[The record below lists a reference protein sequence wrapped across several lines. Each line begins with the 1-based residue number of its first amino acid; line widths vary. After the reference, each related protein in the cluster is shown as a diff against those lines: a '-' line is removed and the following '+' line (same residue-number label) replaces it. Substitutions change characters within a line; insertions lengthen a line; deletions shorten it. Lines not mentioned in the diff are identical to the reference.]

1 MEFGQKRTSRVCRAD
16 VTGKSGKWNLG
27 FTKFIKC
34 LSAVC
39 LMWTGWFVSCELCCL
54 DHQFYHK
61 WAMLTD
67 PDDINSGPKG
77 YLKCD
82 IAVVGKGDNVKVQ
95 FLYIINVHALRVV
108 ETISR
113 LSQC

>member
-1 MEFGQKRTSRVCRAD
+1 MSCNPSFTFRTFSI
-16 VTGKSGKWNLG
+16 TITSN
-27 FTKFIKC
+27 FITVILLQSESNTILEMLLVLC
-34 LSAVC
+34 FIEDD
-39 LMWTGWFVSCELCCL
+39 MMSCELCDA

-82 IAVVGKGDNVKVQ
+82 IAIVGKGDNVKVG
-95 FLYIINVHALRVV
+95 
-108 ETISR
+108 
-113 LSQC
+113 

>member
-1 MEFGQKRTSRVCRAD
+1 MNCGDA
-16 VTGKSGKWNLG
+16 
-27 FTKFIKC
+27 
-34 LSAVC
+34 
-39 LMWTGWFVSCELCCL
+39 

-95 FLYIINVHALRVV
+95 FSN
-108 ETISR
+108 T
-113 LSQC
+113 

>member
-1 MEFGQKRTSRVCRAD
+1 MLLVLC
-16 VTGKSGKWNLG
+16 
-27 FTKFIKC
+27 FIEDD
-34 LSAVC
+34 
-39 LMWTGWFVSCELCCL
+39 MMSCELCDA

-82 IAVVGKGDNVKVQ
+82 IAIVGKGDNVKVG
-95 FLYIINVHALRVV
+95 
-108 ETISR
+108 
-113 LSQC
+113 

>member
-1 MEFGQKRTSRVCRAD
+1 MR
-16 VTGKSGKWNLG
+16 NIL
-27 FTKFIKC
+27 C
-34 LSAVC
+34 L
-39 LMWTGWFVSCELCCL
+39 FVVRIGDTCSMLYCELCAA

-82 IAVVGKGDNVKVQ
+82 IAVVGKGDNVKV
-95 FLYIINVHALRVV
+95 LV
-108 ETISR
+108 R
-113 LSQC
+113 LFDKTSE